1 MQYVPEVKHSQ
12 YNLMHLL
19 FLHLH
24 LFFVV
29 AVVVADVV
37 VDDDA
42 ADDDDDDD
50 FCIDDDDDVDVFVV
64 FDVIDNGKCGGCGGG
79 PAWNDCVFT
88 VVVDKLVLSNVFSF
102 ENVWKDIVVV
112 VVVAAGAGAGVT
124 VGTWSLDSSFTTLS
138 GG

>member
-1 MQYVPEVKHSQ
+1 MNASGFLIFACAIASSTSCLCASLLWQSTQSQSIQYVPEVKHSQ

-37 VDDDA
+37 VA
-42 ADDDDDDD
+42 AVAVEDD
-50 FCIDDDDDVDVFVV
+50 FCIDDDDDDVVFVV

-88 VVVDKLVLSNVFSF
+88 VVVDKLVLSDVFSF
-102 ENVWKDIVVV
+102 ENV
-112 VVVAAGAGAGVT
+112 
-124 VGTWSLDSSFTTLS
+124 
-138 GG
+138 